1 MEETQPW
8 IAAPPY
14 PETNIFRGSHK
25 RPAAYL
31 WIVRPSRLRSSAAL
45 IRWTPETNKTS
56 FQSPKSEQLRQATA
70 ASRTPPWL
78 PSGWGC
84 RGRRLSRA

>member
-31 WIVRPSRLRSSAAL
+31 WIARPSRLRSSAAL

-56 FQSPKSEQLRQATA
+56 FQSPKTEQLRQLLQP
-70 ASRTPPWL
+70 RVL
-78 PSGWGC
+78 
-84 RGRRLSRA
+84 RLGFL